1 MHGHVFKD
9 PTGTPLSSIPVYL
22 NCNSLEKLLGTLDLT
37 SICPG
42 NNDSRYLEM
51 ANARKGKFA
60 KAIVEEGSYD
70 KTIRTTMCQLVV
82 PNGKCVHCKG
92 FQNQLR
98 ATYSRWRKKSQ
109 LIHKFSNNR
118 YLNTPQKAKKLKR
131 LQYRASSVEKEL
143 KKLKERIASSADRIG
158 ISLDDY
164 LCADLKDI
172 IKENQ
177 QSVHELFPEG
187 TFKRLFWDQQA
198 QAASKLDGRQMRW
211 HPAMVRWCLNLKLLS
226 SSTYYALRTSG
237 FMQLP
242 CERTLRDYTHFIKSK
257 SGFQM
262 EVEDQ
267 LLVESDMENIPEWKK
282 FIVILM
288 DEMKIKE
295 NLVYDKHS
303 AEVIGFVDLGNFNEE
318 LAELEQLCSSDLELH
333 RPVATHI
340 LALMVR
346 GLFMDINFPYA
357 HFPTKNLTADD
368 LFSLVWEA
376 IERLECLGFK
386 VIGVTGD
393 GASPN
398 RKFFRMHS
406 PKKEDSEEAKPCY
419 KTANPYTAENRDLFF
434 FSDVPHLMKTSRNC
448 LSHSFSHGRTRKLW
462 VSMCIYTLFR
472 LQFY

>member
-211 HPAMVRWCLNLKLLS
+211 HPAMVRW
-226 SSTYYALRTSG
+226 
-237 FMQLP
+237 
-242 CERTLRDYTHFIKSK
+242 DYTHFIKSK

-357 HFPTKNLTADD
+357 HFP
-368 LFSLVWEA
+368 
-376 IERLECLGFK
+376 
-386 VIGVTGD
+386 
-393 GASPN
+393 
-398 RKFFRMHS
+398 
-406 PKKEDSEEAKPCY
+406 EEAKPCY
-419 KTANPYTAENRDLFF
+419 KTANLYTAENRDLFF